1 MDVLE
6 RLDPLLVG
14 CAALAVIAFAAREV
28 AAGLFRAIGGD
39 LWGWLKRR
47 RAR

>member
-6 RLDPLLVG
+6 RPDPLLVG
-14 CAALAVIAFAAREV
+14 SVALAIIAFAAREV

-47 RAR
+47 PVR